1 MSLKNLSVGE
11 RLGVGFGLIGL
22 LFAMVVWQYHYT
34 LFGVIKRFDTLQA
47 TQAAQKT
54 HFLNVHRY
62 MLEARRS
69 EKDFLSRK
77 KLHYTERVEKYV
89 KLLDTETKMIQ
100 EIEKRTGGRAV
111 GDQIHK
117 LIQIYHSDFKKIVSA
132 WKINGL
138 DHNSGLQGRFRTTIH
153 TIESQVKMYIPE
165 LEEEILTLRRR
176 EKDYL
181 LRGSTIYVTTVRH
194 TAAQIIKQIKAA
206 ILSAEN
212 KKTLLTG
219 INRYENDFLALVE
232 HNNEIIKLT
241 ADMRKAVHKIE
252 PLVTI
257 GVGEATTQMS
267 IATEN
272 TRTQAMERA
281 TIAMAIAF
289 MAIMLGVGFAYYF
302 SRSIT
307 RPVKTI
313 TQLAE
318 LFAPPKNEEEAA
330 QSDQKDEI
338 MVLTNAMARMTG
350 HLRDIIY
357 YFIYHVAELKKL
369 SETLDK
375 NTNKTISP
383 QEKKKM
389 VASLKKMSKSLEK
402 KMGQLDV

>member
-1 MSLKNLSVGE
+1 MFLKNLSVGE

-34 LFGVIKRFDTLQA
+34 LFGVIKRFDTLQE

-77 KLHYTERVEKYV
+77 KLLYTDRVEKYV
-89 KLLDTETKMIQ
+89 KLLDAETKKIQ
-100 EIEKRTGGRAV
+100 AIEKRTGGRPL

-117 LIQIYHSDFKKIVSA
+117 LIQIYHSDFKKIVAA

-153 TIESQVKMYIPE
+153 TIEAQVKMYIPE

-181 LRGSTIYVTTVRH
+181 LRGNTIYVTTVRH
-194 TAAQIIKQIKAA
+194 TAAQIIEQINAA
-206 ILSAEN
+206 SLTAEN
-212 KKTLLTG
+212 KKTLLAG
-219 INRYENDFLALVE
+219 IHRYENDFLALVE

-241 ADMRKAVHKIE
+241 ADMRLAVHKIE
-252 PLVTI
+252 PLVAI
-257 GVGEATTQMS
+257 GVGEATIHMN
-267 IATEN
+267 IATDN
-272 TRTQAMERA
+272 TRIQARERA
-281 TIAMAIAF
+281 TIAMAVAF
-289 MAIMLGVGFAYYF
+289 IAIMLGLGFAYYF
-302 SRSIT
+302 GRSIT

-318 LFAPPKNEEEAA
+318 LFAPPKDEQDAA
-330 QSDQKDEI
+330 ESNQKDEI
-338 MVLTNAMARMTG
+338 MVLTNAMGRMTG

-357 YFIYHVAELKKL
+357 YFIDHVAELKKL

-389 VASLKKMSKSLEK
+389 ISSLKKMSKSLEK
-402 KMGQLDV
+402 KMSQLDV

>member
-1 MSLKNLSVGE
+1 M
-11 RLGVGFGLIGL
+11 
-22 LFAMVVWQYHYT
+22 
-34 LFGVIKRFDTLQA
+34 
-47 TQAAQKT
+47 
-54 HFLNVHRY
+54 
-62 MLEARRS
+62 S
-69 EKDFLSRK
+69 EK
-77 KLHYTERVEKYV
+77 KYGV
-89 KLLDTETKMIQ
+89 RSSE
-100 EIEKRTGGRAV
+100 
-111 GDQIHK
+111 
-117 LIQIYHSDFKKIVSA
+117 
-132 WKINGL
+132 
-138 DHNSGLQGRFRTTIH
+138 GRFRTTIH